1 MTKRKK
7 KRISEKMR
15 RYNLSLQRPQEEFR
29 RRVIEWER
37 MRKEREPEERR
48 KERRRKW
55 KKWLGL
61 ADFTEYDGPF
71 PIFIC
76 AVFFLVIF
84 LSGISLC
91 VLGLF
96 KDPYKIQIMP
106 ILQGLLLTIWGARA
120 LIIFYPILKVVI
132 IALFKDRKSRG
143 ILKIKKYGNC
153 FIANY
158 MDYFDGAACI
168 IIGCLSGRKEI
179 RKNFFYM
186 QIRNSFLFQF
196 E

>member
-15 RYNLSLQRPQEEFR
+15 RYNLSLQRPQEKLR
-29 RRVIEWER
+29 QRAIESER
-37 MRKEREPEERR
+37 MRKEREPEERW
-48 KERRRKW
+48 RKW

-71 PIFIC
+71 PIFIS

-84 LSGISLC
+84 LGGISLC

-106 ILQGLLLTIWGARA
+106 ILYGILLTIWSAKA
-120 LIIFYPILKVVI
+120 LIIFYPVLKAVI
-132 IALFKDRKSRG
+132 IALFEDRK
-143 ILKIKKYGNC
+143 K
-153 FIANY
+153 
-158 MDYFDGAACI
+158 
-168 IIGCLSGRKEI
+168 
-179 RKNFFYM
+179 
-186 QIRNSFLFQF
+186 
-196 E
+196 

>member
-15 RYNLSLQRPQEEFR
+15 RYNLSLQRPQEEFS

-37 MRKEREPEERR
+37 MKKEREPEERR

-96 KDPYKIQIMP
+96 KDPYKIQIIT
-106 ILQGLLLTIWGARA
+106 ILFGLLLTIRGAKA
-120 LIIFYPILKVVI
+120 LIIFYPILKAVI
-132 IALFKDRKSRG
+132 IALFEDRKKQG
-143 ILKIKKYGNC
+143 
-153 FIANY
+153 
-158 MDYFDGAACI
+158 
-168 IIGCLSGRKEI
+168 
-179 RKNFFYM
+179 
-186 QIRNSFLFQF
+186 
-196 E
+196 

>member
-71 PIFIC
+71 PIYMC
-76 AVFFLVIF
+76 
-84 LSGISLC
+84 S
-91 VLGLF
+91 
-96 KDPYKIQIMP
+96 
-106 ILQGLLLTIWGARA
+106 
-120 LIIFYPILKVVI
+120 IIFSDF
-132 IALFKDRKSRG
+132 FKWNKFM
-143 ILKIKKYGNC
+143 C
-153 FIANY
+153 FRIVQ
-158 MDYFDGAACI
+158 GSI
-168 IIGCLSGRKEI
+168 
-179 RKNFFYM
+179 
-186 QIRNSFLFQF
+186 
-196 E
+196 

>member
-48 KERRRKW
+48 KEWRRKW

-71 PIFIC
+71 PIFIS

-84 LSGISLC
+84 LGGISLC

-96 KDPYKIQIMP
+96 KDPYKIQIMT
-106 ILQGLLLTIWGARA
+106 ILYGILLTNWSARA

-132 IALFKDRKSRG
+132 IALFKDRK
-143 ILKIKKYGNC
+143 K
-153 FIANY
+153 
-158 MDYFDGAACI
+158 
-168 IIGCLSGRKEI
+168 
-179 RKNFFYM
+179 
-186 QIRNSFLFQF
+186 
-196 E
+196 

>member
-71 PIFIC
+71 PIFYMCSILFSD
-76 AVFFLVIF
+76 FFKWNKFMCFRIV
-84 LSGISLC
+84 
-91 VLGLF
+91 
-96 KDPYKIQIMP
+96 
-106 ILQGLLLTIWGARA
+106 QGSI
-120 LIIFYPILKVVI
+120 
-132 IALFKDRKSRG
+132 
-143 ILKIKKYGNC
+143 
-153 FIANY
+153 
-158 MDYFDGAACI
+158 
-168 IIGCLSGRKEI
+168 
-179 RKNFFYM
+179 
-186 QIRNSFLFQF
+186 
-196 E
+196 

>member
-7 KRISEKMR
+7 KRMSEKMR
-15 RYNLSLQRPQEEFR
+15 RYNLSLQRPQEKLR
-29 RRVIEWER
+29 QRAIESER
-37 MRKEREPEERR
+37 MRKEREPEERW
-48 KERRRKW
+48 KKW

-84 LSGISLC
+84 LGGISLC

-132 IALFKDRKSRG
+132 IALFKDRK
-143 ILKIKKYGNC
+143 K
-153 FIANY
+153 
-158 MDYFDGAACI
+158 
-168 IIGCLSGRKEI
+168 
-179 RKNFFYM
+179 
-186 QIRNSFLFQF
+186 
-196 E
+196 